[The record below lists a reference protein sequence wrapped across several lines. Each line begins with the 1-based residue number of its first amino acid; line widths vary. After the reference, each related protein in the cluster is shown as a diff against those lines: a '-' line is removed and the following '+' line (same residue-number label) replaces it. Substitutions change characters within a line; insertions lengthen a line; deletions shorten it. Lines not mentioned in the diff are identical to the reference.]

1 MSNGGQA
8 SIGQARKLTAVK
20 IPNSR
25 GIDWAAPELQS
36 VHFLSARRYAS
47 AILAVIAC
55 PSVRHK
61 PALYQNG

>member
-36 VHFLSARRYAS
+36 VHFYPRDAMLARY
-47 AILAVIAC
+47 
-55 PSVRHK
+55 
-61 PALYQNG
+61 